1 MKNRNFGV
9 WIINATLV
17 VALMVGVSVIVLAK
31 PKNADERIVAIKVK
45 RFEYSPKEVTLKK
58 GVPVVLQLSSLDVPH
73 GFNLPDLNVRADVI
87 PGKPAKLR
95 IVPQQTGRFVFH
107 CDIFCGTGH
116 EELEGA
122 IVVEE

>member
-1 MKNRNFGV
+1 MKNRNYAV
-9 WIINATLV
+9 WLINATLG
-17 VALMVGVSVIVLAK
+17 VALLVSMSAALLAK
-31 PKNADERIVAIKVK
+31 PKDAGERIVAIKVK

-58 GVPVVLQLSSLDVPH
+58 GVPVTLQLSSLDVPH

-87 PGKPAKLR
+87 PGKPAKVR

-122 IVVEE
+122 IIVKE

>member
-9 WIINATLV
+9 WAINATLV
-17 VALMVGVSVIVLAK
+17 VALLVSVSAVVFAK
-31 PKNADERIVAIKVK
+31 SKDSGERIVAIKVK

-58 GVPVVLQLSSLDVPH
+58 GVPVILKLTSLDVPH

-87 PGKPAKLR
+87 PGKPAKVR
-95 IVPQQTGRFVFH
+95 IVPQQTGRFAFH

-122 IVVEE
+122 IVVTE

>member
-1 MKNRNFGV
+1 MKNRNFVV
-9 WIINATLV
+9 WIINTTLV
-17 VALMVGVSVIVLAK
+17 IALMVSVSVIVLARS
-31 PKNADERIVAIKVK
+31 KNADERIVAIKVK
-45 RFEYSPKEVTLKK
+45 RFEFSPKEVTLKK

-95 IVPQQTGRFVFH
+95 IVPQKTGRFVFH

-116 EELEGA
+116 EDLEGA

>member
-17 VALMVGVSVIVLAK
+17 VALMVGVSVIVLARSE
-31 PKNADERIVAIKVK
+31 NADERIVAIKVK

>member
-1 MKNRNFGV
+1 MKNRNFVV
-9 WIINATLV
+9 WTINATLV
-17 VALMVGVSVIVLAK
+17 VALMVGVSVIVLARSE
-31 PKNADERIVAIKVK
+31 NADERIVAIKVK

-122 IVVEE
+122 IVLEE

>member
-1 MKNRNFGV
+1 MKSRNFVV
-9 WIINATLV
+9 WTINATLV
-17 VALMVGVSVIVLAK
+17 VALMVSVSVIVLARSE
-31 PKNADERIVAIKVK
+31 NADERIVAIKVK